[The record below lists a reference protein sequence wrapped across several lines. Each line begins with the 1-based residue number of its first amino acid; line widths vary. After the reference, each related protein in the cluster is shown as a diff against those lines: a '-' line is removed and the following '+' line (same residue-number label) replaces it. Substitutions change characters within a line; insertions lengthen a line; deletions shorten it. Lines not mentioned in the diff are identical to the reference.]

1 MALPQS
7 PSQRP
12 RHPQQS
18 PAASALILRIQT
30 TRPALLSEP
39 LAFETSPC
47 VTHSFSTEP
56 PPKGLTK
63 YIVYFVEDGVDKGV
77 GVWADNEY
85 EAEKLA
91 LDAYAKYKK
100 KQAK

>member
-1 MALPQS
+1 M
-7 PSQRP
+7 
-12 RHPQQS
+12 
-18 PAASALILRIQT
+18 
-30 TRPALLSEP
+30 
-39 LAFETSPC
+39 AFETSLC
-47 VTHSFSTEP
+47 LTHSFSTAP

-91 LDAYAKYKK
+91 LDAYVRYKRNRAEQTNLTK
-100 KQAK
+100 NHDD